1 VHGGADALRPGG
13 GHRGRGEPRLTETD
27 PSARKIASD
36 AAHSAEPRP
45 APAPPPDLAGFEI
58 LRHVKPERLESLA
71 DRGEL
76 RWLEPGEALLSAG
89 ERNSTL
95 FLVLSGSFSVHVAGA
110 GADPIAIV
118 RSGESLG
125 ELSALDQKPV
135 SADVIALEPCC
146 VLAVP
151 EQELFGLLE
160 TSHAFSINLLLKL
173 VDRLRSTNLAIRESV
188 QLREEAIERAAECD
202 GLTGLQNRRWLDA
215 VLPRWIERHAR
226 SGRPLSLALADLDH
240 FKDVNDR
247 HGHPTGDR
255 ALAGVAEAL
264 RSALR
269 QTDRIAR
276 YGGEEFAILLPDT
289 DLERGKATCERLC
302 ERVAETEVR
311 GARGEALPRLTISIG
326 VAQWSHG
333 LDGAA
338 LIGAADSALYRA
350 KRAGRNRCE
359 T

>member
-1 VHGGADALRPGG
+1 ME
-13 GHRGRGEPRLTETD
+13 RGQ
-27 PSARKIASD
+27 
-36 AAHSAEPRP
+36 
-45 APAPPPDLAGFEI
+45 
-58 LRHVKPERLESLA
+58 
-71 DRGEL
+71 L
-76 RWLEPGEALLSAG
+76 RWLHAGETLLSVG

-95 FLVLSGSFSVHVAGA
+95 FLVLSGSFGVHVAGA

-118 RSGESLG
+118 RAGESLG
-125 ELSALDQKPV
+125 EISVLDQKPA
-135 SADVIALEPCC
+135 SADVIAREPCC

-151 EQELFGLLE
+151 ESELWGLLE

-173 VDRLRSTNLAIRESV
+173 VDRLRSTNLAIRASV

-215 VLPRWIERHAR
+215 VLPDWIERHAR

-240 FKDVNDR
+240 FKEMNDR
-247 HGHPTGDR
+247 HGHAVGDR
-255 ALAGVAEAL
+255 ALACVADAL
-264 RSALR
+264 RSAVR

-289 DLERGKATCERLC
+289 DLERGSATCERLL
-302 ERVAETEVR
+302 ERVCEVAVHDAEGR
-311 GARGEALPRLTISIG
+311 ALAPLTISIG
-326 VAQWSHG
+326 IAQWRDG

-338 LIGAADSALYRA
+338 MLAAADAALYRA

-359 T
+359 S